1 MTSPL
6 RFLGFA
12 VVALAA
18 CLALAPAASAI
29 DNDWPTG
36 LQNKPSNADTWRKIK
51 EGEHGQPSATGV
63 DTVLIK
69 PAPGCSDQAVGF
81 TTPVNVNIPL
91 VGTPQGQGPTLPALL
106 LLAAVFG
113 FFIGAGVMVA
123 RNLGKHPS
131 AFPEA

>member
-1 MTSPL
+1 MPL
-6 RFLGFA
+6 ALRSLAVAASVVLG
-12 VVALAA
+12 
-18 CLALAPAASAI
+18 CLVLAPAASAI

-36 LQNKPSNADTWRKIK
+36 VENKPSNADTWRKIK
-51 EGEHGQPSATGV
+51 EGDRGQASATDA

-69 PAPGCSDQAVGF
+69 PAPGCTDQAAGF
-81 TTPVNVNIPL
+81 RTPVNVNIPV
-91 VGTPQGQGPTLPALL
+91 VGTPQGQGPTMPAMI

-113 FFIGAGVMVA
+113 FFFGAGVMIA